1 VAIQKAPPSTAELIA
16 LGAPIVLRDGSRIRL
31 RQGHRSDKA
40 LLLRGFARL
49 SPESRHRRFLGATP
63 KMSGETVRYLTEID
77 HHDHEA
83 IAALDEETGDG
94 IGIARYIRDPAR
106 PDVAEAA
113 VTVIDDWQ
121 AKGVGTLWSRSP
133 GSAISQLPRRLRSTR
148 TVEGLIDPAPLARC
162 PCSSSFAVAAVRCAT
177 TRILASELTAN
188 DAPSREWRV
197 DQRNSRTAD
206 EDNYRCGSATGQGRS
221 QSLIPVP
228 RSGVDS
234 HDHKKPR

>member
-49 SPESRHRRFLGATP
+49 SPESRHRRFLGAMP

-121 AKGVGTLWSRSP
+121 AKGVG
-133 GSAISQLPRRLRSTR
+133 RLLFEVLVGRARTEGIRTFTALMLASNQAMMDVLKALGPVR
-148 TVEGLIDPAPLARC
+148 IIDQEAGTVEVEMPIPATGLSPALRK
-162 PCSSSFAVAAVRCAT
+162 
-177 TRILASELTAN
+177 LL
-188 DAPSREWRV
+188 RV
-197 DQRNSRTAD
+197 SARNSMTAPTGCKAVP
-206 EDNYRCGSATGQGRS
+206 NGRLFSGSGGSDASR
-221 QSLIPVP
+221 
-228 RSGVDS
+228 
-234 HDHKKPR
+234 

>member
-94 IGIARYIRDPAR
+94 IGIARYHPR
-106 PDVAEAA
+106 PRA
-113 VTVIDDWQ
+113 
-121 AKGVGTLWSRSP
+121 
-133 GSAISQLPRRLRSTR
+133 PRRRRGCSDRDRRLAG
-148 TVEGLIDPAPLARC
+148 EGRRHALVALAWQRDLPAP
-162 PCSSSFAVAAVRCAT
+162 
-177 TRILASELTAN
+177 ASVEVHAHRRG
-188 DAPSREWRV
+188 A
-197 DQRNSRTAD
+197 
-206 EDNYRCGSATGQGRS
+206 
-221 QSLIPVP
+221 
-228 RSGVDS
+228 
-234 HDHKKPR
+234 H